1 MERILIVDDDSDI
14 QRLVSYNLSQA
25 GFQVSAAVTGVAAL
39 HAVEERQPDLIILDI
54 MLPDLGGLEVCRLVR
69 EREKSRRIPII
80 MLTARTEEID
90 RVVGFEVGADDYVMK
105 PFSPRELVLRVK
117 SILRR
122 VGHDNGGETLRIG
135 KIELFPQRRQV
146 FVSNRPLTL
155 TAKEFDLLEQLMR
168 ARGNVLTRETLMN
181 KVWGYHRQAA
191 SRTLDTHVRRLREKL
206 GDEAAHVETVQ
217 KVGYRMGSPHEA
229 QGRVGRNGVKAPA
242 KRTARRGAQARQRAA
257 SKDGAG

>member
-1 MERILIVDDDSDI
+1 MERVLIVDDDPDI

-25 GFQVSAAVTGVAAL
+25 GFQVTTAISGRLAL
-39 HAVEERQPDLIILDI
+39 DSVQKHPPDLIILDV
-54 MLPDLGGLEVCRLVR
+54 MLPDIDGLEVCRSLRQR
-69 EREKSRRIPII
+69 ESSRRIPII

-90 RVVGFEVGADDYVMK
+90 RVGGFEVGADDYVMK

-122 VGHDNGGETLRIG
+122 VGNDSGETLRSG

-146 FVSNRPLTL
+146 FVSNRALTL

-181 KVWGYHRQAA
+181 KVWGYHRQAE
-191 SRTLDTHVRRLREKL
+191 SRTLDTHVRRLRDKL
-206 GDEAAHVETVQ
+206 GDDAAHVETVQ
-217 KVGYRMGSPHEA
+217 K
-229 QGRVGRNGVKAPA
+229 
-242 KRTARRGAQARQRAA
+242 
-257 SKDGAG
+257 